1 MKLRKLLAGMVSA
14 AMIMGITV
22 LPSFAEGET
31 VEIVN
36 YTNRMNETTS
46 YRKSTDAAGNIL
58 MNFDDDCFD
67 SGYATAEYGM
77 GENTVT
83 FKASTLR

>member
-14 AMIMGITV
+14 AMIMGITI

-36 YTNRMNETTS
+36 YTNSMN
-46 YRKSTDAAGNIL
+46 
-58 MNFDDDCFD
+58 
-67 SGYATAEYGM
+67 
-77 GENTVT
+77 
-83 FKASTLR
+83 